1 MGGGIE
7 PDELVLGLVVVVFGR
22 RWEVLVSVRR
32 KWDKVVEASRRNL
45 SGRAVGG
52 MWMEFGGML
61 SCTDF
66 RN

>member
-22 RWEVLVSVRR
+22 RWEVLVSVRGE
-32 KWDKVVEASRRNL
+32 WDKVVEASRRNL
-45 SGRAVGG
+45 SGGAVGG

-61 SCTDF
+61 SCADF